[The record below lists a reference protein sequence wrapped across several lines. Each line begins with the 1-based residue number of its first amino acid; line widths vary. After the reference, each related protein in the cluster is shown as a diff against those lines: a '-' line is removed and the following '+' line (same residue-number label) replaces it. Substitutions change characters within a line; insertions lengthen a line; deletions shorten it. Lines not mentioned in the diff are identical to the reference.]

1 MGGLPEARGGGE
13 GVGADEGKCGNRENQ
28 RTCWSMVAAARQ
40 RDPGVVIRGRLA
52 WGCLPGV
59 GG

>member
-1 MGGLPEARGGGE
+1 MGGLPEARGGG
-13 GVGADEGKCGNRENQ
+13 GGGGADEGKRGNRQNQ
-28 RTCWSMVAAARQ
+28 NLPNMVAAAHQ
-40 RDPGVVIRGRLA
+40 PDPGAVIRGRLA